1 MNPETFLVPKVI
13 FWVSLG
19 LVVYPYV
26 IYPLVLFLTYSVT
39 QAWRDLRYLG
49 SPRNRRTG
57 TPSLAAL
64 PGVSIIIPAYNE
76 ESVLP
81 AKIENLR
88 DLDFP
93 RERLQVVFVSDGSE
107 DGTNQILQNL
117 TDESYHSILLTER
130 KGKANALNQAV
141 ARATNEILVFCDA
154 GTVFEL
160 DAIKKLVRH
169 FSDPEVGAV
178 CGAVRYEA
186 GSDARQTEGAYW
198 KYESALRMM
207 EARLGAILN
216 ASGCIYALRREC
228 FSPVPQN
235 TILEDFVIP
244 MRARR
249 LGFSVLYDSEAVA
262 IEFPASTVSGE
273 FTRRVRLAVGSFR
286 ALGDLVR
293 VPWRGFT
300 PFALISHKLLRWLV
314 PFFAV
319 ALFVSNVFIVRSPS
333 YRVALAAQVLFYCW
347 AGLGFFFYQHMRRV
361 RYGLVPYFLFA
372 MHLAF
377 IVGFFRCLVGADR
390 AVWQKVS

>member
-1 MNPETFLVPKVI
+1 MNAETVLVAKVA

-26 IYPLVLFLTYSVT
+26 LYPLALFLIYSVT

-49 SPRNRRTG
+49 SPRNRRTD
-57 TPSLAAL
+57 TPSSSAM

-76 ESVLP
+76 EKVLP
-81 AKIENLR
+81 QKIENLR
-88 DLDFP
+88 EIDFP
-93 RERLQVVFVSDGSE
+93 RERLQIIFVSDGSE

-117 TDESYHSILLTER
+117 KEENYECILLNER

-141 ARATNEILVFCDA
+141 ARATNQILVFCDA
-154 GTVFEL
+154 STLFES
-160 DAIKKLVRH
+160 DAIKNLVRH

-178 CGAVRYEA
+178 CGAVSYRA
-186 GSDARQTEGAYW
+186 SADAQQTEGAYW

-207 EARLGAILN
+207 EARMGAILN
-216 ASGCIYALRREC
+216 ASGCIYALRRDC
-228 FSPVPQN
+228 FSPIPQN

-249 LGFSVLYDSEAVA
+249 LGFSVLYDPEAVA
-262 IEFPASTVSGE
+262 VEFPASTVSGE

-319 ALFVSNVFIVRSPS
+319 VLLVSNVVLMRSPS
-333 YRVALAAQVLFYCW
+333 YRLALAVQALFYFW
-347 AGLGFFFYQHMRRV
+347 AGLGFFFYQRMRRV

-377 IVGFFRCLVGADR
+377 LVGFVRCLTGSDR

>member
-1 MNPETFLVPKVI
+1 MNPETILVAKVL

-26 IYPLVLFLTYSVT
+26 LYPLVLFLTYSVT

-49 SPRNRRTG
+49 SPRSRRTK
-57 TPSLAAL
+57 TPALAAL

-76 ESVLP
+76 EKVLA

-93 RERLQVVFVSDGSE
+93 QERLQFVFVSDGSE
-107 DGTNQILQNL
+107 DGTNQILQSLQGANY
-117 TDESYHSILLTER
+117 ECILLNER
-130 KGKANALNQAV
+130 KGKANALNHAV
-141 ARATNEILVFCDA
+141 ERATNDILVFCDA
-154 GTVFEL
+154 GTLFEL
-160 DAIKKLVRH
+160 DAIKNLVRH
-169 FSDPEVGAV
+169 FSNPEVGAV
-178 CGAVRYEA
+178 CGAVRYQA
-186 GSDARQTEGAYW
+186 GSDAQQTEGAYW

-228 FSPVPQN
+228 FSPIPPS

-249 LGFSVLYDSEAVA
+249 LGFSVLYDPESVA

-293 VPWRGFT
+293 VPLRGFT

-314 PFFAV
+314 PFFAIT
-319 ALFVSNVFIVRSPS
+319 LLISNVFVMHSPS

-347 AGLGFFFYQHMRRV
+347 AGLGFFFYQQMRRV
-361 RYGLVPYFLFA
+361 RFGLVPYFLFA

>member
-1 MNPETFLVPKVI
+1 MNPETILIAKVV
-13 FWVSLG
+13 FWLSLG

-26 IYPLVLFLTYSVT
+26 VYPLVLFLTYSVT

-49 SPRNRRTG
+49 SPRNRRTE
-57 TPSLAAL
+57 TPVASGL
-64 PGVSIIIPAYNE
+64 PGVSLIVPAHNE
-76 ESVLP
+76 EKVLP
-81 AKIENLR
+81 AKLENLR
-88 DLDFP
+88 ELDFP
-93 RERLQVVFVSDGSE
+93 RDRLQVIFVSDGSE

-117 TDESYHSILLTER
+117 REENYECILLKDR
-130 KGKANALNQAV
+130 KGKANALNHAV
-141 ARATNEILVFCDA
+141 ERATNEILVFCDA
-154 GTVFEL
+154 GTLFEL
-160 DAIKKLVRH
+160 DAIKNLVRH
-169 FSDPEVGAV
+169 FSDAEVGAV

-186 GSDARQTEGAYW
+186 GYDARQTEGAYW

-228 FSPVPQN
+228 FSPIPQN

-249 LGFSVLYDSEAVA
+249 LGFSVLYDPEAVA
-262 IEFPASTVSGE
+262 IEFPASSVSGE

-314 PFFAV
+314 PFFAIT
-319 ALFVSNVFIVRSPS
+319 LLLSNIFVMHSPP

>member
-1 MNPETFLVPKVI
+1 MNPETILIAKVI
-13 FWVSLG
+13 FWVSMG

-26 IYPLVLFLTYSVT
+26 VYPLVLFLTYSVT

-49 SPRNRRTG
+49 SPRNRRTE
-57 TPSLAAL
+57 TPVASGL
-64 PGVSIIIPAYNE
+64 PGVSLLVPAHNE
-76 ESVLP
+76 EKVLP
-81 AKIENLR
+81 AKLENLR
-88 DLDFP
+88 ELDFP
-93 RERLQVVFVSDGSE
+93 RDRLQVIFVSDGSE

-117 TDESYHSILLTER
+117 REENYDCILLKDR
-130 KGKANALNQAV
+130 KGKANALNHAV
-141 ARATNEILVFCDA
+141 ERATNEILVFCDA
-154 GTVFEL
+154 GTLFEL
-160 DAIKKLVRH
+160 DAIKNLVRH
-169 FSDPEVGAV
+169 FIDPKVGAV
-178 CGAVRYEA
+178 CGAVRYQA
-186 GSDARQTEGAYW
+186 GADAQQTEGAYW

-216 ASGCIYALRREC
+216 ASGCIYGLRREC
-228 FSPVPQN
+228 FSPIPQN

-249 LGFSVLYDSEAVA
+249 LGFSVLYDPEAVA

-314 PFFAV
+314 PFFAIT
-319 ALFVSNVFIVRSPS
+319 LLSSNIFVMHSPS